1 MINGKKVVVV
11 MPAYNAARTLKK
23 TFDEIPHAI
32 VDEIILTDDG
42 SSDETVAISKELG
55 IKTFTHEKNL
65 GYGANQKTCY
75 RETLEADADIV
86 IMLHPDYQYNPRLI
100 TAMSSLISEDI
111 YDVVIGSRILGT
123 GALRGGMPVYKYIGN
138 RALTLIENIMIGQK
152 LSEYHSGY
160 RAFSRKVLTSLPL
173 LENSDD
179 FLFDNQMLLQ
189 ALYFGFS
196 VGEISCPTLYNEESS
211 SINFNRSVK
220 YGIGC
225 LVTGLQ
231 YVLAKAGLMKVP
243 IFSEQGGKLRAVS
256 PDSTRIST

>member
-1 MINGKKVVVV
+1 MINGRKVVVV

-23 TFDEIPHAI
+23 TFNDIPHAI

-42 SSDETVAISKELG
+42 SSDETVAISRELG
-55 IKTFTHEKNL
+55 IKTFIHEKNL

-75 RETLEADADIV
+75 SETLKAGGDII

-100 TAMSSLISEDI
+100 TAMSSLISEGI

-138 RALTLIENIMIGQK
+138 RALTFIENIMIGQK

-160 RAFSRKVLTSLPL
+160 RAFSREVLTTLPL

-211 SINFNRSVK
+211 SINFNCSVK

-231 YVLAKAGLMKVP
+231 YILAKAGFMTTP
-243 IFSEQGGKLRAVS
+243 IFNEHGGKLQSVS
-256 PDSTRIST
+256 SDST